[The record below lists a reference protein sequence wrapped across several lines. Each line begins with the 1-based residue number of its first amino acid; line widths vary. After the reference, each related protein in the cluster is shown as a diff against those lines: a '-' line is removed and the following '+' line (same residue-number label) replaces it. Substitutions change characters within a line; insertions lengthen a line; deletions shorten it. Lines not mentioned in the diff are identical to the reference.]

1 MEKEQRWNCC
11 SKKSNQFSQFSVKV
25 DCLEEFVI
33 SEQTGIYN

>member
-11 SKKSNQFSQFSVKV
+11 SKKSNQLQFSVKV